1 MLKTFSFQ
9 MHYSQFKGYKKAAIG
24 AYGGAKSCLHFCQV
38 DPLALA
44 PAPACPNTFNAMPS
58 LQFGAPRHLG
68 HVNESSASYLPD
80 QSVPVKTTLYIW
92 QDFCC
97 HHNIEMDSV
106 PTLYCRTE
114 NKIVLTY
121 LCHHTPLTSHPCPH
135 SPTLPL
141 LPSYHPTPLPSLFF
155 ISSSFSFVF
164 HPLIH

>member
-24 AYGGAKSCLHFCQV
+24 AYGGAKSCLHFRQV

-80 QSVPVKTTLYIW
+80 QSVPVKTTLLYI
-92 QDFCC
+92 FGM
-97 HHNIEMDSV
+97 ISV
-106 PTLYCRTE
+106 VIIIKKWTVCLYCRTE
-114 NKIVLTY
+114 NKIVLVYIY
-121 LCHHTPLTSHPCPH
+121 LAYLVII
-135 SPTLPL
+135 
-141 LPSYHPTPLPSLFF
+141 FF
-155 ISSSFSFVF
+155 FFYF
-164 HPLIH
+164 FFYFF